1 MHEVTI
7 FSRSLKPNSCID
19 KILSLLSLDGFADG
33 SMLAI
38 TVPTVIANLIAL
50 IEVVERLEV
59 IVWLTGS

>member
-1 MHEVTI
+1 
-7 FSRSLKPNSCID
+7 
-19 KILSLLSLDGFADG
+19 LLSLDGFAGG